1 MAVGLFALVGDLP
14 DDGYFIVSGVGN
26 QGIVEPSPLPLD
38 EPGSVAADDER
49 DLLERLCSR
58 LLHCALS
65 TPETDSRAPSPFWL
79 PCSVTVPG
87 CPASSPWCPRR
98 VPLHLGTS
106 RVSIFGIRS
115 SRGVF
120 APWRVVG

>member
-38 EPGSVAADDER
+38 EPGSVAADDEW

-65 TPETDSRAPSPFWL
+65 TSETDTRSILAQVAGSQVRCQNVRGLAISSCDKLRGWGSDCVHSGQSP
-79 PCSVTVPG
+79 
-87 CPASSPWCPRR
+87 
-98 VPLHLGTS
+98 
-106 RVSIFGIRS
+106 
-115 SRGVF
+115 
-120 APWRVVG
+120 